1 MSTFHGPPIWI
12 QAYVGGSPPRQCVSN
27 YEGALMPTPL
37 NFGIDVAK
45 DTLQIAWAESP
56 AELCLANRRRAIAD
70 WLAKLAPGSRIAME
84 ATGRYDLLLAEL
96 AHAAGMIVYVLN
108 PCDLLHYAR
117 AVACAARPI
126 ESMLDSSAATLFE
139 STQSCIPMCRPRRC
153 NGRSINCCA
162 DAPLWSRPR

>member
-1 MSTFHGPPIWI
+1 
-12 QAYVGGSPPRQCVSN
+12 
-27 YEGALMPTPL
+27 MPTPL

-84 ATGRYDLLLAEL
+84 ATGRYHLLLAEL
-96 AHAAGMIVYVLN
+96 AHAAGMIVYVLILAICFTT
-108 PCDLLHYAR
+108 PAR
-117 AVACAARPI
+117 WACAARPI

-139 STQSCIPMCRPRRC
+139 STPSCIPMCRPRRC

-162 DAPLWSRPR
+162 DAPLWSRPRRACA